1 MEYKLNKIDSE
12 LRQRVNEATKA
23 GKIHT
28 KQNIIISKDKQEKK
42 RNDSRDFKSELTKYS
57 AKGKKLTVNA
67 YKTQSSDVEA
77 SRDSDEDDASKGIF
91 LDVRK

>member
-1 MEYKLNKIDSE
+1 MEYKLNKIDTE
-12 LRQRVNEATKA
+12 LRQRVNEITKE
-23 GKIHT
+23 GKVHS
-28 KQNIIISKDKQEKK
+28 KQNILISKDKKEQNKK
-42 RNDSRDFKSELTKYS
+42 NSRDFKSELIKYD

-77 SRDSDEDDASKGIF
+77 FRDEDEEDVSKGIF

>member
-12 LRQRVNEATKA
+12 LRERVNEITKE
-23 GKIHT
+23 GKVHS
-28 KQNIIISKDKQEKK
+28 KQNILISKDKKEQKK
-42 RNDSRDFKSELTKYS
+42 KNSRDFKSELIKYD

-77 SRDSDEDDASKGIF
+77 FRDEEDVSKGIF

>member
-1 MEYKLNKIDSE
+1 MEYKLNKIDPE
-12 LRQRVNEATKA
+12 LRERVNEITKE
-23 GKIHT
+23 GKVHS
-28 KQNIIISKDKQEKK
+28 KQNIIISKDKKEKNK
-42 RNDSRDFKSELTKYS
+42 KNNRDFKSELIQYD

-77 SRDSDEDDASKGIF
+77 FRDEDEKDTSKGIF

>member
-1 MEYKLNKIDSE
+1 MEYKLNKIDTE
-12 LRQRVNEATKA
+12 LRQRVNEITKE
-23 GKIHT
+23 GKVHS
-28 KQNIIISKDKQEKK
+28 KQNILISKDKKEQKK
-42 RNDSRDFKSELTKYS
+42 KNSKDFKSELIKYD

-77 SRDSDEDDASKGIF
+77 FRDEDEEDASIGIF